1 MLCKSLRL
9 VPAFK
14 CSTKQGQRRQHKL
27 RNRLG
32 SSMLILLFPLW
43 VITDHRADQL
53 CLHPKIN
60 TLVVVFFALKA
71 CPRWVLYE
79 KWGMDSGGNDT
90 IACSLKTRHKIQA
103 SAIRGLHATAPK
115 ATCSVGSS
123 LLIRS
128 ATSDLWERCVSVHY
142 SFVLLIW
149 FSVQM
154 HSVMQLINKSIK
166 SNKSELCWNSWEV
179 THSIHSGHKQIHFWE
194 DLQFKFCVTKLR
206 NMESETKINH
216 K

>member
-90 IACSLKTRHKIQA
+90 IACSLKTLHKIQA
-103 SAIRGLHATAPK
+103 RNSSESHVFCGELSSHQVGYFW
-115 ATCSVGSS
+115 SVREVCFSS
-123 LLIRS
+123 LQLCLANLILS
-128 ATSDLWERCVSVHY
+128 
-142 SFVLLIW
+142 
-149 FSVQM
+149 
-154 HSVMQLINKSIK
+154 
-166 SNKSELCWNSWEV
+166 SNAQCDAAN
-179 THSIHSGHKQIHFWE
+179 Q
-194 DLQFKFCVTKLR
+194 
-206 NMESETKINH
+206 
-216 K
+216 